1 MCAVAI
7 PLVAAGI
14 GAAASI
20 YSAKQAA
27 DDASAARAQTE
38 RQMEQARKTAAQAP
52 QASETSADVT
62 AAVQANRRRAAGA
75 FNMGS
80 TVTGVGDSY
89 SSGLGVGQKKQLGM

>member
-7 PLVAAGI
+7 PLIAAGV

-62 AAVQANRRRAAGA
+62 AAVQANRKRAAAAYGMGNTITGA
-75 FNMGS
+75 
-80 TVTGVGDSY
+80 GDSY
-89 SSGLGVGQKKQLGM
+89 SGGLGVGQKKQLGM

>member
-7 PLVAAGI
+7 PLIAAGV

-62 AAVQANRRRAAGA
+62 AAVQANRRRAANA
-75 FNMGS
+75 FNMER
-80 TVTGVGDSY
+80 TDTGAGAAYTLAPGNKS
-89 SSGLGVGQKKQLGM
+89 KLGM